1 MRKMLLCAGAAMMAI
16 SMPAAA
22 EMQGKGRGAGPK
34 VHSPSHQGAV
44 VSHGNARTDNRA
56 DIRAS
61 NRTGA
66 SVDRTRD
73 WRDDR
78 REAALRD
85 RRLDRDRDGIEDR
98 DEARWRGEACP
109 PGLAKKSPSCL
120 PPGQARDMYDVG
132 QRLPSGYRY
141 VPVPEEYWDDIPDY
155 DPDAYRYY
163 YDEDR
168 VYVVDPS
175 TSVIRSIIDLID

>member
-1 MRKMLLCAGAAMMAI
+1 MRKLLLCAGAAVMAF

-22 EMQGKGRGAGPK
+22 EMQGKSRGAGPK
-34 VHSPSHQGAV
+34 VDSPSNRTGV
-44 VSHGNARTDNRA
+44 VSRGNARTDSRA
-56 DIRAS
+56 DIRARD
-61 NRTGA
+61 RTGA

-73 WRDDR
+73 RQENR

-85 RRLDRDRDGIEDR
+85 RQVDRDRDGIEDR
-98 DEARWRGEACP
+98 NENRWRGEACP
-109 PGLAKKSPSCL
+109 PGLTKKSPACI
-120 PPGQARDMYDVG
+120 PPGQAGQLYDVG

-141 VPVPEEYWDDIPDY
+141 VPVPEQYWDDIPDY

-168 VYVVDPS
+168 VYVVDPA
-175 TSVIRSIIDLID
+175 TNVIRSIVDLVD